1 MIQRIQS
8 LFLLGAAILQ
18 GLLFWVGLANL
29 TGFEAT
35 YKFSLT
41 GLTQSTKEGVVSIP
55 GLNPLWMI
63 LLNAAIILFTFYIIM
78 QYKKRMMQVKLCGLN
93 ILLLAGLLTLMVFSM
108 DTAKAIVNE
117 KTAADGQAPE
127 IMYGLG
133 LLIPVISMVLSFMAI
148 RGIRKDEALVRS
160 AERIR

>member
-1 MIQRIQS
+1 
-8 LFLLGAAILQ
+8 
-18 GLLFWVGLANL
+18 
-29 TGFEAT
+29 
-35 YKFSLT
+35 
-41 GLTQSTKEGVVSIP
+41 
-55 GLNPLWMI
+55 
-63 LLNAAIILFTFYIIM
+63 
-78 QYKKRMMQVKLCGLN
+78 
-93 ILLLAGLLTLMVFSM
+93 MVFSM